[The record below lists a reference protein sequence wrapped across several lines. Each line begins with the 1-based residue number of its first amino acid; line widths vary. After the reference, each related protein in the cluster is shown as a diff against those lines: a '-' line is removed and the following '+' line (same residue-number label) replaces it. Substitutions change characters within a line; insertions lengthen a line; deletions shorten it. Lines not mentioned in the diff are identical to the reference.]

1 MSNRQEL
8 ILVILVVVFIAVGMA
23 SAMFLSGLIS

>member
-8 ILVILVVVFIAVGMA
+8 ILVILVMVFIAVGMA

>member
-1 MSNRQEL
+1 MSDKKEL
-8 ILVILVVVFIAVGMA
+8 ILLILVMVFITVGMA

>member
-1 MSNRQEL
+1 MSNKQEL
-8 ILVILVVVFIAVGMA
+8 IFVIIVMVFIAAGMA

>member
-1 MSNRQEL
+1 MSNKQEL
-8 ILVILVVVFIAVGMA
+8 ILMILVMVFIAVGMA